1 MTLPS
6 MLSIFVLILL
16 HHFYFCDVLCTLHKM
31 YKLSDASSE
40 TDHYNLSSELE
51 LPLCDY
57 IDVEQLKGLRPRKSD
72 LSVLQL
78 NIRGLLNKQGRL
90 KDLMIECN
98 TDVALLCE
106 TWLKKETEI
115 LVSLDNY
122 KTYSNPR
129 ISRIGGGVAILL
141 SKTLRSRARPDLHV
155 KTTHLE
161 HIVVEVKTNTENIL
175 LVSGYRPPNAN
186 YKVFIKEYMTLMR
199 KLKRLNI
206 KLSWG

>member
-98 TDVALLCE
+98 IDVALLCE

-115 LVSLDNY
+115 LVSLDN
-122 KTYSNPR
+122 
-129 ISRIGGGVAILL
+129 
-141 SKTLRSRARPDLHV
+141 
-155 KTTHLE
+155 
-161 HIVVEVKTNTENIL
+161 
-175 LVSGYRPPNAN
+175 
-186 YKVFIKEYMTLMR
+186 
-199 KLKRLNI
+199 
-206 KLSWG
+206 